1 MPLRWSFSL
10 SALALMALLGSGAS
24 PAAPAWPAGFVDAAQ
39 AVPGL
44 VVEARYAGSNNLVG
58 RPITGYHA
66 ARCLL
71 TQQAAAAL
79 AAVQQDLARFGLG
92 LKVFDCY
99 RPKRAVDDLV
109 RWAREPK
116 DQVRKADYYPRVNKS
131 ELFKKGY
138 ISSRSGH
145 SRGSTVDL
153 TLVSR
158 QEGRELDMGSPYDFL
173 DERSAV
179 ASPLMSP
186 AQRAHRLLLQ
196 SVMKAQGFRPYAKE
210 WWHFTLLNEPYTETF
225 FDFEVR

>member
-1 MPLRWSFSL
+1 M
-10 SALALMALLGSGAS
+10 ALMALLALLGSAAS
-24 PAAPAWPAGFVDAAQ
+24 KAAPAWPAGFVDAAQ

-44 VVEARYAGSNNLVG
+44 VVEARYAGPDNLVG
-58 RPITGYHA
+58 RPIAGYQA
-66 ARCLL
+66 ARCVL

-79 AAVQQDLARFGLG
+79 AAVQQDLARLGLG

-131 ELFKKGY
+131 ELFKRGY
-138 ISSRSGH
+138 LSSRSGH

-158 QEGRELDMGSPYDFL
+158 EAGRELDMGSPYDFL
-173 DERSAV
+173 DERSAI
-179 ASPLMSP
+179 ASPQVSP
-186 AQRAHRLLLQ
+186 AQRAHRLRLQ
-196 SVMKAQGFRPYAKE
+196 AVMKAHGFKPYAKE
-210 WWHFTLLNEPYTETF
+210 WWHFSLRREPFPKTH